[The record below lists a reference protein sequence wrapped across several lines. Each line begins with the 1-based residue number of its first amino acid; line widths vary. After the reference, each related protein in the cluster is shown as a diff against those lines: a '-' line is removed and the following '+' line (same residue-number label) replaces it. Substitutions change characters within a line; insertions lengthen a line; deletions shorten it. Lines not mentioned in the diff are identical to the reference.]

1 LAKHSYNEIDV
12 IAGCIS
18 NSRVHQELL
27 YRKYFPKMMQM
38 CIRYTSDQDKAMQI
52 CNDGFLKVFKN
63 ISQYQSKGSFEGWIR
78 RIVFH
83 SLSDFFKSE
92 KKYMHFMVFEEK
104 EKATQQNALDQIYY
118 DDLLKMINELPNA
131 SARVF
136 RLYAIEG
143 FKHREIA
150 DTLNISVG
158 TSKWHLAEA
167 RKIMKQLIVKY
178 RKQTNY
184 AR

>member
-1 LAKHSYNEIDV
+1 MKNLNYIEKDV
-12 IAGCIS
+12 IAGCAA
-18 NSRVHQELL
+18 NNRKHQELL
-27 YRKYFPKMMQM
+27 YKKFFPKMMQM
-38 CIRYTSDQDKAMQI
+38 CMRYTSDQDKAMQI

-63 ISQYQSKGSFEGWIR
+63 IKKYESKGSFEGWIR

-83 SLSDFFKSE
+83 SLSDYFKSE

-104 EKATQQNALDQIYY
+104 EKSTQQNALDQIYY
-118 DDLLKMINELPNA
+118 DDLLNMINELPDA

-143 FKHREIA
+143 YKHREIA
-150 DTLNISVG
+150 ETLNISVG

-167 RKIMKQLIVKY
+167 RKLMKELIIKY
-178 RKQTNY
+178 RKRINY